1 MARKINRRAIR
12 RPQPVREAQEV
23 RPRLTDVDIDRLRL
37 RGLTVVERSGFVDV
51 KARDGRFIGR
61 FQRVAPPQVVV
72 GPDNVSSVAESDKVH
87 KRRPGHRV
95 TPSDVSVL
103 EESRLVNRPK

>member
-23 RPRLTDVDIDRLRL
+23 RPRLADVDIDRLRL

-51 KARDGRFIGR
+51 KARDGRFMGR
-61 FQRVAPPQVVV
+61 FQRVAPPQGAVE
-72 GPDNVSSVAESDKVH
+72 PDNVSPVAESDKIH
-87 KRRPGHRV
+87 KRPL
-95 TPSDVSVL
+95 TPSEVSAL
-103 EESRLVNRPK
+103 KKSRRVNRPK